1 MITCREV
8 RSRAKSHIRAK
19 RVTQLPGLTVATVN
33 STSLW
38 MSEELNS
45 VSLKFSQVLKG
56 SSPWRSELM
65 MPSSGPRKVMTPWK
79 DARNEVR

>member
-1 MITCREV
+1 M
-8 RSRAKSHIRAK
+8 
-19 RVTQLPGLTVATVN
+19 ATVN

-38 MSEELNS
+38 RSEGLNS

-79 DARNEVR
+79 VEVELDFWPHRPSEARQHNRWRRVRLC